1 MLSENTNAQTVANEK
16 ESKETL
22 IRFEEDYPGA
32 ATEDNVN
39 DILKALRKRQQEK
52 SESTD

>member
-16 ESKETL
+16 EPKETL

-32 ATEDNVN
+32 TTEDNVN
-39 DILKALRKRQQEK
+39 DILKALRKRQQERNK
-52 SESTD
+52 

>member
-39 DILKALRKRQQEK
+39 DILKALRKRQQERNK
-52 SESTD
+52 